1 MIEWKHAGNEGPS
14 NVNADG
20 RGSVVLTRHLGGSVS
35 YTRTTLAVR
44 APRTIG
50 VILAAFAALF
60 AIFMLT
66 AGPAV
71 SAPGADGDPYRVSG
85 NVQLDGEP
93 LEGVHLTIDGPG
105 GKQEVET
112 DADGQ
117 WRVSVPERNT
127 EYSVTLDESTLP
139 SGIAVVDP
147 EDDTPNVKEAQVGP
161 GGRVTVN
168 FFIGEGTRNVTS
180 FFDQL
185 VQRIVGGLSFG
196 LMLALAAVGL
206 TLVYGTTGISN
217 FAHAEMVTFGPVV
230 AAALVGAGSAALP
243 LWIGLP
249 IAVILSAGLG
259 LLLDVIIWRPL
270 RRKRVGV
277 VQLMIVSIGLSL
289 TLRYIY
295 QFFIGGGTTQLP
307 FSSTEKIPLF
317 GVVSM
322 SIVDMVSFAICIVVI
337 VAFALW
343 LTFSRIGKA
352 TRAIADNSSLA
363 AASGIDVDAVV
374 RIVWVIA
381 GTLASLSGIL
391 YAYFRPGL
399 KWDMGAQVLLLMFAA
414 VTLGGLGAAFGAL
427 VGSIIVG
434 LLVEISTL
442 WIPSDLK
449 YAGALVVLIIILLF
463 RPQGILG
470 RRERIG

>member
-1 MIEWKHAGNEGPS
+1 M
-14 NVNADG
+14 
-20 RGSVVLTRHLGGSVS
+20 
-35 YTRTTLAVR
+35 LAM
-44 APRTIG
+44 
-50 VILAAFAALF
+50 LAAVFAVFL
-60 AIFMLT
+60 MGT
-66 AGPAV
+66 APA
-71 SAPGADGDPYRVSG
+71 SAAPGADGDPYRISG
-85 NVQLDGEP
+85 NVQLDGVP
-93 LEGVHLTIDGPG
+93 LEGVHLTVDGPG

-112 DADGQ
+112 DANGQ
-117 WRVSVPERNT
+117 WKVSVPEKNT
-127 EYSVTLDESTLP
+127 TYTVTLDEETLP
-139 SGIAVVDP
+139 EGIAVVDP
-147 EDDTPNVKEAQVGP
+147 EDDSPNVKEAEMKN
-161 GGRVTVN
+161 GGRTTVN
-168 FFIGEGTRNVTS
+168 FFIGEGERNVTS

-185 VQRIVGGLSFG
+185 VQRIVNGASFG

-230 AAALVGAGSAALP
+230 AAALVGAGTVALP

-249 IAVILSAGLG
+249 LAVLLSGLLG

-289 TLRYIY
+289 MLRYIY

-307 FSSTEKIPLF
+307 FSSTEKLPLF
-317 GVVSM
+317 GVVKM
-322 SIVDMVSFAICIVVI
+322 SVVDMASFAICIVVI
-337 VAFALW
+337 VGFALW
-343 LTFSRIGKA
+343 LTYSRTGKA

-381 GTLASLSGIL
+381 GTLAGLAGIL
-391 YAYFRPGL
+391 YAYYRPGL

-414 VTLGGLGAAFGAL
+414 VTLGGLGTAFGAL
-427 VGSIIVG
+427 IGSLVVG

-449 YAGALVVLIIILLF
+449 YAGALVVLIVILLF

>member
-1 MIEWKHAGNEGPS
+1 VA
-14 NVNADG
+14 
-20 RGSVVLTRHLGGSVS
+20 T
-35 YTRTTLAVR
+35 TRTTLATR
-44 APRTIG
+44 ARRTAG
-50 VILAAFAALF
+50 VLLAAIAALF
-60 AIFMLT
+60 AIVMLS
-66 AGPAV
+66 AGPA
-71 SAPGADGDPYRVSG
+71 SAATGADTDPYRVSG

-93 LEGVHLTIDGPG
+93 LAGVHLTIDGPG

-112 DADGQ
+112 DADGK
-117 WRVSVPERNT
+117 WHVGVPEKNADYT
-127 EYSVTLDESTLP
+127 VTLDESTLP
-139 SGIAVVDP
+139 AGIAVVDP
-147 EDDTPNVKEAQVGP
+147 EDDTPNIKEATVGP

-168 FFIGEGTRNVTS
+168 FFIGEGTRHVTS

-185 VQRIVGGLSFG
+185 VQRVVNGASFG

-230 AAALVGAGSAALP
+230 AAALVGATTLAWP
-243 LWIGLP
+243 LYIGLP
-249 IAVILSAGLG
+249 VAVLLSAVLG
-259 LLLDVIIWRPL
+259 LLLDVILWRPL
-270 RRKRVGV
+270 RRRRVGV

-307 FSSTEKIPLF
+307 FSSTPKIPLF
-317 GVVSM
+317 GVVQM
-322 SIVDMVSFAICIVVI
+322 SVVDMASFAICIVVI
-337 VAFALW
+337 VGFALW
-343 LTFSRIGKA
+343 LTYSRIGKA

-374 RIVWVIA
+374 RVVWVIA
-381 GTLASLSGIL
+381 GTLAGLSGIL

-414 VTLGGLGAAFGAL
+414 VTLGGLGTAFGAL
-427 VGSIIVG
+427 VGSIVVG